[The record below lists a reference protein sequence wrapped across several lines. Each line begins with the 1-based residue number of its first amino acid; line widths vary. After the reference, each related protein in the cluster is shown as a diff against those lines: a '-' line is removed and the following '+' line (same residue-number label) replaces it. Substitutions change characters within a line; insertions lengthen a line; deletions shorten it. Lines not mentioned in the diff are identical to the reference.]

1 MEIAVVKPAV
11 QTNGNSH
18 TSNQSTPSVSS
29 SLSIETL
36 ALHKPVP
43 ANKSEKGNNQ
53 AQSEEKG
60 KEELTREDL
69 TNLTEHLNKF
79 MSTIDADL
87 EFEIHEG
94 TDRMMVK
101 FVNKSN
107 HQVIKEFPPRELLDT
122 LAAIQDYVG
131 ILLDKRV

>member
-11 QTNGNSH
+11 QTN
-18 TSNQSTPSVSS
+18 SNNYTTNQGAQSVSS
-29 SLSIETL
+29 SPSIETL
-36 ALHKPVP
+36 VLQKPVP

-53 AQSEEKG
+53 SQSEEKS

-69 TNLTEHLNKF
+69 TSLTEHLNKF
-79 MSTIDADL
+79 MSAIDADL

-101 FVNKSN
+101 FVNKNN